1 MMKETGLLVR
11 GCNKKEGKRR
21 GCNLVVRRDDF
32 SEGCSGIGCL
42 RSDMN
47 NDMVLDVY

>member
-21 GCNLVVRRDDF
+21 GCDNLGRAARRF
-32 SEGCSGIGCL
+32 LRRSL

-47 NDMVLDVY
+47 NDMVLGVY